1 MNSPVRRIHDKRV
14 TSPDFGHDG
23 AVSGPKS
30 QADHVVEETG
40 RVLAV
45 RSDGAAQVRTASGTY
60 EVERAVSCLVAA
72 EVDDLV
78 LVARSPHEGAFVLAV
93 LRRETSA
100 ATTVA
105 LAGDLDVRL
114 GGGRFR
120 VAAQEGVDLL
130 SARDVNVVASGLR
143 VNAGEGS
150 LVLKTLSFLG
160 EAVSAEI
167 DRMKLLGG
175 RFDAVLDRF
184 SQRVQRS
191 YRTVAETD
199 HLRAQRI
206 DHTAEKTM
214 SLHAEHALVTADE
227 LVKVDGEQIHLG

>member
-1 MNSPVRRIHDKRV
+1 MSAARTIQDMTVA
-14 TSPDFGHDG
+14 SPDVDR
-23 AVSGPKS
+23 
-30 QADHVVEETG
+30 VVEETG
-40 RVLAV
+40 RVLAL
-45 RSDGAAQVRTASGTY
+45 RPDGTVLVRTPSGTH
-60 EVERAVSCLVAA
+60 EAERAVSCLVAA

-78 LVARSPHEGAFVLAV
+78 LVTRSPREGAFVLAV
-93 LRRETSA
+93 LRRESGA

-105 LAGDLDVRL
+105 IAGDLDVRL
-114 GGGRFR
+114 GAGRFR

-130 SARDVNVVASGLR
+130 SARDVSVVAGGLR
-143 VNAGEGS
+143 VNAGEGNV
-150 LVLKTLSFLG
+150 VLKTLSFLG
-160 EAVSAEI
+160 EAVGAEI
-167 DRMKLLGG
+167 DRIKLLGG

-214 SLHAEHALVTADE
+214 SLHAEHTLVTGDE
-227 LVKVDGEQIHLG
+227 LVKVDSEQIHLG